1 VDMTVFI
8 SHSSRDAA
16 AVGSLVQHLT
26 AARESVWLDQ
36 SLSGG
41 EAWWSRVLD
50 QIRSCSVFVVALS
63 NNALHSKPC
72 RAEMGYAK
80 ALGLPIL
87 PVQIGDVDSY
97 RLDPIFTVQL
107 VDYRN
112 PDVAAGMGL
121 IAALRERA
129 GERGALPDPLPEPP
143 PIPYE
148 YLQRLGMAVDS
159 PEELSPTEQSTM
171 FLELRR
177 ALRDEDDD
185 SVGEDIRRL
194 LRALRRRSEV
204 TYAIVSEIDELLR
217 TDAAPGVAADGQ
229 GPRHGDGGPASGAQA
244 HDAERGAVGS
254 GVAAAGQGARGDEPG
269 RSGAGAIPQRFD
281 AASITAAD
289 TDAQSSATEE
299 PVSEAV
305 SLDHADER
313 PASPSAD
320 TVPNKPRWWLRR
332 TSVAIAAGVAV
343 VVAIIAIIGYLHTG
357 RPSPPATPKAAPPVA
372 VAALDGLLLNTDQI
386 NTAMGT
392 TGMTIAATFTALAD
406 DAGNVPDKACLPASQ
421 PPQTTVYAGS
431 GWTAT
436 RQRLLQ
442 EPGDISQRTHFAVE
456 AVVLFSSAHDAA
468 AFFTASAQSWPACSN
483 RRYTFTQAGQ
493 PDSVWTVGPISNT
506 NATLSST
513 KTLEGGNGWTCER
526 ALTVSNNVV
535 IDVVACSYNQT
546 DAAVN
551 IAHQIATKVPTK

>member
-1 VDMTVFI
+1 M
-8 SHSSRDAA
+8 
-16 AVGSLVQHLT
+16 L
-26 AARESVWLDQ
+26 
-36 SLSGG
+36 
-41 EAWWSRVLD
+41 
-50 QIRSCSVFVVALS
+50 
-63 NNALHSKPC
+63 
-72 RAEMGYAK
+72 
-80 ALGLPIL
+80 
-87 PVQIGDVDSY
+87 
-97 RLDPIFTVQL
+97 
-107 VDYRN
+107 
-112 PDVAAGMGL
+112 
-121 IAALRERA
+121 
-129 GERGALPDPLPEPP
+129 
-143 PIPYE
+143 
-148 YLQRLGMAVDS
+148 
-159 PEELSPTEQSTM
+159 
-171 FLELRR
+171 LELRR

-217 TDAAPGVAADGQ
+217 TDAAPGGAADGQ

-254 GVAAAGQGARGDEPG
+254 GVAAAGQGAHGDEPG
-269 RSGAGAIPQRFD
+269 RSGPGAIPQRFD

-332 TSVAIAAGVAV
+332 TSVAIAAGGAV

-392 TGMTIAATFTALAD
+392 TGMTIAATSTALPD
-406 DAGNVPDKACLPASQ
+406 DVGNVPDKACLPIYGLGEVS
-421 PPQTTVYAGS
+421 VYAGS
-431 GWTAT
+431 GWTAVLS
-436 RQRLLQ
+436 QRLL
-442 EPGDISQRTHFAVE
+442 ESGDTFTHIAVQS
-456 AVVLFSSAHDAA
+456 VVLFSSAHDAA

-483 RRYTFTQAGQ
+483 RRFIHTQAGQ
-493 PDSVWTVGPISNT
+493 PDRGWTVGPISNT

-513 KTLEGGNGWTCER
+513 STEEGGNGWTCER